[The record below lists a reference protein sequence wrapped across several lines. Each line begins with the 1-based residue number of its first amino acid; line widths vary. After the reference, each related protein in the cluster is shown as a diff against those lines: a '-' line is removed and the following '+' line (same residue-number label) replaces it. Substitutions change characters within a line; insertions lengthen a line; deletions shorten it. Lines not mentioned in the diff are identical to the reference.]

1 MDRLAKVFAVDR
13 KGISVPGALATAA
26 VLLVTLIVIDQ
37 LNQQKYFLSVVM
49 AVLFVALSDPGGGY
63 PDRALR
69 MTVFALLGA
78 ALTALGF
85 YVGGHA
91 WGYMVLALFVVT
103 LLSGLAVRFGRHTFA
118 ASLLLNVWFIVALV
132 LPTSYSD
139 AHVTTHGWN
148 QALAWL
154 VGGGTWIALTF
165 LVWLAS
171 GLAWRPRAAMEIPG
185 DTGDPVELTR
195 PVVLYAL
202 IRALAVAGSSAIA
215 FGLHE
220 SDASWLPL
228 ATLIAMKP
236 DLAQSK
242 LVAVQRLLGAALG
255 ALVAIPILITVDNED
270 ALKAIIIVLA
280 ALAAA
285 LHGVNYLYYCA
296 AVASALLIAVDVPNP
311 TNYASEAR
319 RVLFTFIGVA
329 IGVGVMYL
337 ADLLQ
342 KHSATPTTPGEQA
355 PGSAAT

>member
-1 MDRLAKVFAVDR
+1 MGRWARVFAVDR
-13 KGISVPGALATAA
+13 KAFSVPGAVAVAA
-26 VLLVTLIVIDQ
+26 VLVVTLVAIDQ
-37 LNQQKYFLSVVM
+37 LDQQEYFLSVVM
-49 AVLFVALSDPGGGY
+49 AVMFTALGDPGGAY
-63 PDRALR
+63 PDRALK
-69 MTVFALLGA
+69 MAAFALLGA
-78 ALTALGF
+78 VLTALGF
-85 YVGGHA
+85 YLGSHA
-91 WGYMVLALFVVT
+91 WGYMVLALFAVT

-118 ASLLLNVWFIVALV
+118 AGLLLNVWFIVALV
-132 LPTSYSD
+132 LPISYSQ

-154 VGGGTWIALTF
+154 VGAGAWIVFTCI
-165 LVWLAS
+165 VWLAS
-171 GLAWRPRAAMEIPG
+171 RLTWRPRAVMEIPG
-185 DTGDPVELTR
+185 DPGGRVELTR

-202 IRALAVAGSSAIA
+202 IRAVAVAGSAAIA

-220 SDASWLPL
+220 PDASWLPV

-242 LVAVQRLLGAALG
+242 LVAVQRVLGAAVG
-255 ALVAIPILITVDNED
+255 AVVAVPVLIAVDNED

-296 AVASALLIAVDVPNP
+296 AVAAALLIAVDVPNP
-311 TNYASEAR
+311 TNYAAEGR

-329 IGVGVMYL
+329 IGVLVMFL

-342 KHSATPTTPGEQA
+342 KHSAASATPPDPA
-355 PGSAAT
+355 PGSAAS

>member
-1 MDRLAKVFAVDR
+1 MDRLARVFAVDR
-13 KGISVPGALATAA
+13 KGFSVPGAVGAA
-26 VLLVTLIVIDQ
+26 GVLLVTLIAIDQ

-69 MTVFALLGA
+69 MTVFALFGA

-118 ASLLLNVWFIVALV
+118 AGLLLNVWFIITLV
-132 LPTSYSD
+132 LPASYSQ
-139 AHVTTHGWN
+139 AHIPTKGWQ

-154 VGGGTWIALTF
+154 VGAGAWLAFTCI
-165 LVWLAS
+165 VWLAS
-171 GLAWRPRAAMEIPG
+171 RRAWRPRAVMEIPG
-185 DTGDPVELTR
+185 DTGGPVELTR
-195 PVVLYAL
+195 PVVFYAL
-202 IRALAVAGSSAIA
+202 IRALAVAGSGAIA

-220 SDASWLPL
+220 PNASWLPL

-255 ALVAIPILITVDNED
+255 AVVAVPVLLAVDNDD
-270 ALKAIIIVLA
+270 ALKAIVIVLA
-280 ALAAA
+280 ALAAS

-296 AVASALLIAVDVPNP
+296 AVACGVLIAMDVPNP
-311 TNYASEAR
+311 TNYASEGR

-329 IGVGVMYL
+329 IGVVVMFL

-342 KHSATPTTPGEQA
+342 KHNATPTTPPGQT
-355 PGSAAT
+355 PGSAAS